1 MDATPK
7 QRRKRSRT
15 DLVHLH
21 SLPSIQPATKMG
33 QVTWIWPEIEAGL
46 AAGMKLKEVWEA
58 ASRDGLELSY
68 AQFRVYTSRLRRRR
82 ERSKVAETQ
91 PPPTATGKETIPQSE
106 SPAPDPFRNLREQRE
121 KKKAIFEY
129 DPFSVNKGL
138 IE

>member
-7 QRRKRSRT
+7 PRRKRSRT
-15 DLVHLH
+15 DLVHLR
-21 SLPSIQPATKMG
+21 SLPSTQPATKIG

-68 AQFRVYTSRLRRRR
+68 AQFRVYISRLRRRR
-82 ERSKVAETQ
+82 ESSKVVEPQ
-91 PPPTATGKETIPQSE
+91 PPPTTGNEESQQSE
-106 SPAPDPFRNLREQRE
+106 SPPPDPFRNLREQRE

-129 DPFSVNKGL
+129 DPISVNKGL

>member
-1 MDATPK
+1 MDTTPK
-7 QRRKRSRT
+7 PRRKRSRT

-21 SLPSIQPATKMG
+21 SLPSIQPATKIG

-82 ERSKVAETQ
+82 ESSKVAETQ
-91 PPPTATGKETIPQSE
+91 PPPTTGKEASPQADV
-106 SPAPDPFRNLREQRE
+106 PAPDPFRNLRQQRE
-121 KKKAIFEY
+121 KKKAIFDY